1 MRNRVINLAF
11 LLLLFFTTI
20 SCATNKQSYEDLKA
34 KVYSNDFKFI
44 VTKYDSRKTFSA
56 PAGTGRILSSNLPVS
71 ASEEIGVIVNHKKL
85 VVNLPLDENTSTLK
99 KSRLEFTSYDFTVAR
114 KDLDNGNILIN
125 FFLNDQKEINLIKM
139 EVNKNNIIDA
149 SIEGPKQLPLLYL
162 GEIRLND

>member
-1 MRNRVINLAF
+1 M
-11 LLLLFFTTI
+11 
-20 SCATNKQSYEDLKA
+20 
-34 KVYSNDFKFI
+34 
-44 VTKYDSRKTFSA
+44 
-56 PAGTGRILSSNLPVS
+56 
-71 ASEEIGVIVNHKKL
+71 
-85 VVNLPLDENTSTLK
+85 VNLPLDENTSTLK

-149 SIEGPKQLPLLYL
+149 SIEGPKQSPLGDL